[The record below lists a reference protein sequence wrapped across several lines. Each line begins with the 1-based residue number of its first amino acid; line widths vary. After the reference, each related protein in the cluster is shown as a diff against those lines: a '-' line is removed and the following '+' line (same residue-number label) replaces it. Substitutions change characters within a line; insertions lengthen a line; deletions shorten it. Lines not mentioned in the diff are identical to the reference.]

1 MILAHVA
8 AVKNIKNAAVLTNNE
23 PYQEGHAAKA
33 ACPFF
38 IIAFTRKFVE
48 NKLQLLYNYKHK
60 EFQNRRRHMN
70 KKPVQILVMIL
81 IAIMFIATIVIT
93 IVWKP
98 SPDNTSASVITSE
111 TSKIAITSLS
121 AL

>member
-1 MILAHVA
+1 
-8 AVKNIKNAAVLTNNE
+8 
-23 PYQEGHAAKA
+23 
-33 ACPFF
+33 
-38 IIAFTRKFVE
+38 
-48 NKLQLLYNYKHK
+48 
-60 EFQNRRRHMN
+60 MN

-98 SPDNTSASVITSE
+98 SPDNTSASVIASGISE
-111 TSKIAITSLS
+111 IAMTGSS